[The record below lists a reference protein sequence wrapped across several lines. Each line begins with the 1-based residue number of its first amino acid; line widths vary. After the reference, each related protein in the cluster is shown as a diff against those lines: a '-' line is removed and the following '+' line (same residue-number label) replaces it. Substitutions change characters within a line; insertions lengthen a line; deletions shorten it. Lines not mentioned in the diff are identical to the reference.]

1 MAKQD
6 VNQASQTKRSPISCS
21 SRRSWS
27 TSQGRTPWG
36 PAPGSSLAWRRSW
49 LPRPIFCD
57 KHILHIC
64 MNNSWN
70 FHKNWMMFTCIFY
83 VRKLASIWV
92 SIPRAPCIFFGGN
105 HCYLVLVRYMNDS
118 AEKWRQWQ
126 QIYSDWGSSWEWRRQ
141 YSFFYFREN
150 YCTKICSIWICGEN
164 VTKIRTVTFRKNS
177 IENVS

>member
-36 PAPGSSLAWRRSW
+36 PAPCSSLAWRRSW

-92 SIPRAPCIFFGGN
+92 SIPRAPCITKHPEVNWYADWVQYFKRWQYTILEIIFLLFNFSPFFTGRN
-105 HCYLVLVRYMNDS
+105 EKTNYLSNTLHNF
-118 AEKWRQWQ
+118 
-126 QIYSDWGSSWEWRRQ
+126 IHI
-141 YSFFYFREN
+141 SF
-150 YCTKICSIWICGEN
+150 
-164 VTKIRTVTFRKNS
+164 RTA
-177 IENVS
+177 

>member
-92 SIPRAPCIFFGGN
+92 SIPRAPCTCK
-105 HCYLVLVRYMNDS
+105 HCCG
-118 AEKWRQWQ
+118 A
-126 QIYSDWGSSWEWRRQ
+126 G
-141 YSFFYFREN
+141 
-150 YCTKICSIWICGEN
+150 SIWRTSDYEKSVLTSRPERCAISHKSATGICG
-164 VTKIRTVTFRKNS
+164 NS
-177 IENVS
+177 ILKSFYKKKQTTYRYDF